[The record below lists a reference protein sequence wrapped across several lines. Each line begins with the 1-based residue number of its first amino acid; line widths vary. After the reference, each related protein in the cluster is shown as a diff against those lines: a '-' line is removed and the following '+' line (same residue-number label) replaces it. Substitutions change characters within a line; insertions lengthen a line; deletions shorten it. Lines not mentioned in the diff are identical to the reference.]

1 MAKKADPVDPA
12 LDAYAKGL
20 AALQRKQWSQA
31 SEHLEKVIAEADQPE
46 LRDRA
51 RQLLAA
57 SREQGGEAAGSQG
70 KGGDEDPFL
79 LAVFEKNRG
88 NLEGALEICRKG
100 GRDQKD
106 DRFAY
111 LTASIHAVEGRT
123 EEAAQVL
130 TQAVEL
136 NSKNRVHAYHD
147 PDFAE
152 LRRNRDYRHIF
163 GLS

>member
-1 MAKKADPVDPA
+1 MAKQADPVDPA

-20 AALQRKQWSQA
+20 AALQRKQWAQA
-31 SEHLEKVIAEADQPE
+31 AEHLEKAIAETDQPE

-57 SREQGGEAAGSQG
+57 SREQAGEAAGG
-70 KGGDEDPFL
+70 KGQEGDEDPFL

-88 NLEGALEICRKG
+88 NLKSALEICRKE
-100 GRDQKD
+100 GRDQKE

-130 TQAVEL
+130 TRAVEL

-147 PDFAE
+147 PDFAD

-163 GLS
+163 GLT